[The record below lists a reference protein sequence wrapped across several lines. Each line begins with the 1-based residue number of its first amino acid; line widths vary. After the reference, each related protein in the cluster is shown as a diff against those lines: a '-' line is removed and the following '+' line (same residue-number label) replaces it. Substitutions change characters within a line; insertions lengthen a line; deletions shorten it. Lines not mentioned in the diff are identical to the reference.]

1 MPLKSGDIKLLSET
15 LEGMKSIQLNVKADE
30 LESVISE
37 YWAIQKLEN
46 DLKHLN
52 DKEHYEVIQFE
63 DGCIDRYYLVHKAEF
78 KYVVKEYK
86 DKQAREG

>member
-1 MPLKSGDIKLLSET
+1 M
-15 LEGMKSIQLNVKADE
+15 
-30 LESVISE
+30 
-37 YWAIQKLEN
+37 
-46 DLKHLN
+46 KHLN